1 MAIKR
6 KDTIEYE
13 IDKMPM
19 YLNEMSLSQ
28 CARKLIEQLE
38 DPNIGLKSAEE
49 RIIDITMAEYNTRYA
64 KKIAKGIEDAK
75 LKFPEADMADYRSDP
90 ERKINEEILFKLSEC
105 SFIDQKKNVIVSGPC
120 GTGKTWLVCALA
132 IKAITQFRSVRF
144 FSTSKLIMEM
154 KTKDEKTYLKFL
166 DQLAK
171 KDLVILDD
179 VGLMS
184 LDYNSCRIFFDI
196 LESRYENGSTIYI
209 SQYPVNEW
217 YGIFEN
223 ATYADASL
231 SRIINKSYRLEV
243 SGKDFRKDN
252 S

>member
-6 KDTIEYE
+6 KDSIDHDIE
-13 IDKMPM
+13 KMPM

-28 CARKLIEQLE
+28 SARKLIEQLG
-38 DPNIGLKSAEE
+38 DPNIGLKNADD
-49 RIIDITMAEYNTRYA
+49 RIVEITMAEYSARYA
-64 KKIAKGIEDAK
+64 KKIKKGIDDAG
-75 LKFPEADMADYRSDP
+75 LKFPNADIADYRSDP
-90 ERKINEEILFKLSEC
+90 DRVIDEKILFSLFDC

-144 FSTSKLIMEM
+144 YSASRLIMEM
-154 KTKDEKTYLKFL
+154 KTKDEKSYLKFL
-166 DQLAK
+166 EQLAK
-171 KDLVILDD
+171 KDLLILDD

-184 LDYNSCRIFFDI
+184 LDYSSCRIFFDV

-209 SQYPVNEW
+209 SQYPVDEW
-217 YGIFEN
+217 YSVFEN

-231 SRIINKSYRLEV
+231 SRVINKAYRLEV

-252 S
+252 

>member
-6 KDTIEYE
+6 KDSIEYE

-28 CARKLIEQLE
+28 SSRKLSEQLE
-38 DPNIGLKSAEE
+38 DPNIGLKNAED
-49 RIIDITMAEYNTRYA
+49 RIIEITMAEYNARYA
-64 KKIAKGIEDAK
+64 KKIKKGIDEAT
-75 LKFPEADMADYRSDP
+75 LKFPQADFADYVSDP
-90 ERKINEEILFKLSEC
+90 DRIIDEDVLFRLTDC
-105 SFIDQKKNVIVSGPC
+105 SFIDQKKNIIVSGPC

-132 IKAITQFRSVRF
+132 IKAITQFRSVKF
-144 FSTSKLIMEM
+144 YATSKLIMEM
-154 KTKDEKTYLKFL
+154 KTKDEKAYLKFL
-166 DQLAK
+166 DQLSK
-171 KDLVILDD
+171 KDLLILDD

-184 LDYNSCRIFFDI
+184 LDYLSCRIFFDI

-223 ATYADASL
+223 ATFAEASL
-231 SRIINKSYRLEV
+231 SRVINKAYRLEI
-243 SGKDFRKDN
+243 SGKDFRKD